1 MLIIAIGCLGSAYLL
16 FKSDEARKIAEK
28 TEHQK
33 PTPQPTEVTIDKL
46 LSNDILEMELGV
58 GLIRL
63 ADSRQGGNLLGSIT
77 QVRKELANEM
87 GIILPKIR
95 IRDNMQLGNNQF
107 RIRIQGNVAEQGEIQ
122 PDCCLAIDFGS
133 AIGPL
138 GDGVVRGIA
147 DERLTGSPA
156 FWVQPNAQESA
167 QDDGYAVKTATEV
180 LAGLLKST
188 ARENASHLL
197 TRDATK
203 QLIDEVAKTSPAV
216 VEELIPGLMS
226 LAHVQRILKTLVSEG
241 ISIRPLNLILE
252 TLGDNTSS
260 TSNRWDLTEQIRIRL
275 SRHISSGLAGD
286 SGGSIPVFTIAQ
298 DLEDRIACAW
308 ERDNDE
314 IRLGLPQSI
323 VESLAHAIQDAA
335 RQMVASGMRPIA
347 LVDQSIRPVI
357 AELAFDNAEEMF
369 VLGSREA
376 SGASIDV
383 VGEITAEQIN
393 SVANAA

>member
-1 MLIIAIGCLGSAYLL
+1 MGS
-16 FKSDEARKIAEK
+16 
-28 TEHQK
+28 
-33 PTPQPTEVTIDKL
+33 
-46 LSNDILEMELGV
+46 EMC
-58 GLIRL
+58 
-63 ADSRQGGNLLGSIT
+63 
-77 QVRKELANEM
+77 
-87 GIILPKIR
+87 
-95 IRDNMQLGNNQF
+95 IRD
-107 RIRIQGNVAEQGEIQ
+107 
-122 PDCCLAIDFGS
+122 S
-133 AIGPL
+133 
-138 GDGVVRGIA
+138 
-147 DERLTGSPA
+147 
-156 FWVQPNAQESA
+156 
-167 QDDGYAVKTATEV
+167 
-180 LAGLLKST
+180 
-188 ARENASHLL
+188 LL